1 MGQHP
6 IEELMKTA
14 MESIKEMVDVNT
26 IVGDAV
32 QTIEGTVIIPVSRV
46 TFGFAAGGGEF
57 ANNQKSENA
66 SNPFAGG
73 SGGGVS
79 INPVAFMI
87 VGRNNT
93 IKMIPASPHAALD
106 RALDNIPNLI
116 EQIKRACEP
125 SHNHHHRNE
134 KCGEKDDKD
143 TEKEVEKI
151 LVNKE
156 TLKYQDV
163 DEDKS

>member
-32 QTIEGTVIIPVSRV
+32 QTIDGTVIIPVSKV
-46 TFGFAAGGGEF
+46 AFGFAAGGGEYSGDRKNESPNF
-57 ANNQKSENA
+57 
-66 SNPFAGG
+66 PFAGG
-73 SGGGVS
+73 SGAGVS

-106 RALDNIPNLI
+106 RALDNIPNII
-116 EQIKRACEP
+116 EKIKNAFEP
-125 SHNHHHRNE
+125 NHKHE
-134 KCGEKDDKD
+134 KKCDKHKK
-143 TEKEVEKI
+143 EKETIEKEPQKSRDTDEG
-151 LVNKE
+151 NQE
-156 TLKYQDV
+156 TLGL
-163 DEDKS
+163 